1 MVKDAIVGLLR
12 AHVDLAKV
20 EGERIKGEATR
31 AGALAGVAIACL
43 ILLAFL
49 IPIGGL
55 LFYGDWVFG
64 SIGWGLLHGTE
75 LLIGVAAAA
84 VLVALRVPGLG
95 RDLLIALIPG
105 VIVAV
110 VLGLSL
116 PNQLFRAIGDALNL
130 GVDPAVRPLVVGVLL
145 VGLVGAVVG
154 LVVGARAGGGASATI
169 GGLVMGALGGALLGA
184 FLSITFGW
192 RVGIALGVA
201 AFLATW
207 PALMGLRVKRQGID
221 LEELKARF
229 WPQTTIDTTKESI
242 EWAKARATRAPRS

>member
-1 MVKDAIVGLLR
+1 MTKDAIVGLLN
-12 AHVDLAKV
+12 AHVNLAKA
-20 EGERIKGEATR
+20 EGEGIKDEVAR
-31 AGALAGVAIACL
+31 AGALGAAAIACL

-49 IPIGGL
+49 VPIGGL

-75 LLIGVAAAA
+75 LLIAVAVTA

-95 RDLLIALIPG
+95 KDPAIALIPG

-116 PNQLFRAIGDALNL
+116 PNQLFRAIGDAASLA
-130 GVDPAVRPLVVGVLL
+130 VDPAVRPLVVGVLL
-145 VGLVGAVVG
+145 LAAIGAVVG
-154 LVVGARAGGGASATI
+154 VVAGLSAGGGASGAI
-169 GGLVMGALGGALLGA
+169 GGLVAGALLGALLGA

-201 AFLATW
+201 TFLAAW
-207 PALMGLRVKRQGID
+207 PVLMGLRVQRQGIHP
-221 LEELKARF
+221 EELKARF
-229 WPQTTIDTTKESI
+229 WPQVTIDTTKETI
-242 EWAKARATRAPRS
+242 EWAKARASRVSRS

>member
-1 MVKDAIVGLLR
+1 VKDAIVGLLR
-12 AHVDLAKV
+12 AHVELAKTEA
-20 EGERIKGEATR
+20 EGIKVEATR
-31 AGALAGVAIACL
+31 AGGLAAAAIACL

-49 IPIGGL
+49 VPIGGL
-55 LFYGDWVFG
+55 LFYGDWIFG

-75 LLIGVAAAA
+75 LLIGVAVAA

-95 RDLLIALIPG
+95 RDAAIAMILG

-116 PNQLFRAIGDALNL
+116 PNQLFRAIGDAANL
-130 GVDPAVRPLVVGVLL
+130 GVDPAVRPLVVGIILL
-145 VGLVGAVVG
+145 ALIGAVIGLVI
-154 LVVGARAGGGASATI
+154 GARTGGGAGAAI
-169 GGLVMGALGGALLGA
+169 GGLVAGAFLGALLGA

-201 AFLATW
+201 TFLAAW
-207 PALMGLRVKRQGID
+207 PILMGLRVQRQGID

-242 EWAKARATRAPRS
+242 EWAKARASRAPKS